1 MHARSPLDLVSERD
15 TSRRPFRRSLALV
28 VVLTLAGVP
37 ISGCKLAANTSRS
50 TRAQPAETTVT
61 TVRATTLEADS
72 PAPSP
77 ESSPPPST
85 AFVEST
91 TVVEQ
96 SVPTESFDRP
106 VEVAQPPAT
115 TRPPVR
121 VEGGLVASAAT
132 VRPIPTGATPRQVA
146 IEILMNS
153 SRSQWPQMR
162 ANAMEAL
169 IPDPRRLRGEVVA
182 GLVDENRGVRF
193 VALMSMYEAKLCELI
208 PMAEDLLQDPSDSV
222 RAAAILALRSCGH
235 NADPSPL
242 ARMAGSDDPEVR
254 ANAFVILGLLG
265 NPSAEVVIRNA
276 LGTSMGL
283 VNPSR
288 ARIVELQG
296 AAALVRLGDE
306 EEIQPIRAAL
316 FTPSE
321 QGELILLAIQAL
333 AELGDAGAK
342 GMLVRLVE
350 APGNQTRPP
359 EIRLAAAT
367 ALAQLGL
374 QEPAP
379 YLRLVAEYAASPDPA
394 VRAQV
399 AALLG
404 FVPSET
410 GTTVLANLMQ
420 DSSSV
425 VRLAAAGSIVRL
437 SAATRLATPAEATVQ
452 VGSE

>member
-1 MHARSPLDLVSERD
+1 MRHDR
-15 TSRRPFRRSLALV
+15 TSDDSRPAPRRLLPIGVALV
-28 VVLTLAGVP
+28 LVGLPVT
-37 ISGCKLAANTSRS
+37 GCKLASNTSRS
-50 TRAQPAETTVT
+50 TRAQPATVPL
-61 TVRATTLEADS
+61 ATAEPASITSES
-72 PAPSP
+72 PAPA
-77 ESSPPPST
+77 T
-85 AFVEST
+85 VAVEPAPVVV
-91 TVVEQ
+91 VVED
-96 SVPTESFDRP
+96 PP
-106 VEVAQPPAT
+106 VEVVAVEPTAT
-115 TRPPVR
+115 PRPPVR
-121 VEGGLVASAAT
+121 SEAPRNAPSEFTGTTAAVGGA
-132 VRPIPTGATPRQVA
+132 RQLA
-146 IEILMNS
+146 LSILMNS
-153 SRSQWPQMR
+153 ARSQWPQMR

-193 VALMSMYEAKLCELI
+193 VALMSMYKAKLCELV

-222 RAAAILALRSCGH
+222 RAAAILALRTCDH
-235 NADPSPL
+235 PVDPSPL

-265 NPSAEVVIRNA
+265 NPSAEVVIRNS

-316 FTPSE
+316 FTPTE

-350 APGNQTRPP
+350 APGNQARPP

-367 ALAQLGL
+367 ALARLGL
-374 QEPAP
+374 REPAP
-379 YLRLVAEYAASPDPA
+379 YLRLASEYGVSPDPA

-404 FVPSET
+404 FVPCET
-410 GTTVLANLMQ
+410 GDAMLANLMQ
-420 DSSSV
+420 DQSSL
-425 VRLAAAGSIVRL
+425 VRLAAAGSVVRL
-437 SAATRLATPAEATVQ
+437 TSSRSLGSPIEATAQ
-452 VGSE
+452 VDNP